1 MGHIT
6 VGMSGGVDSA
16 VAASIL
22 IEQGHDVEGLFMK
35 NWEEDSEY
43 CNAEEDYKDALQV
56 CDTLGIPLR
65 SVNFAKEYWDRVF
78 QHFLDEYRSGRTPN
92 PDILCNTEIKFKEFL
107 NFAKDLGA
115 DKIATGHYVR
125 SKEVDGRVQLLKGLD
140 LGKDQ
145 SYFLYG
151 LNQEQISSALFPIG
165 DLKKSNVR
173 ERAAKLGF
181 DNFDKKDSVGICFI
195 GERDFKEFLQQ
206 YIPAQPGIMVTP
218 KGTKVGDHDG
228 LMYYTLGQRKGLG
241 IGGGHSDGTG
251 AWYVLNKDL
260 SNNELIV
267 GQGHDH
273 EGLYQKC
280 LTASRIHW
288 TSGVAPEFVNLNAK
302 IRYRAKDAPCRI
314 TDLNDTEISVEF
326 EEPRFAIA
334 PGQSVVFYS
343 ENTCLGGAVIDKAF
357 N

>member
-22 IEQGHDVEGLFMK
+22 VEQGHNIEGLFMK

-56 CDTLGIPLR
+56 CDTLDIPLR

-125 SKEVDGRVQLLKGLD
+125 NKEVDGRVQLLKGLD

-151 LNQEQISSALFPIG
+151 LNQEQISSTLFPIG
-165 DLKKSNVR
+165 DLKKPNVR
-173 ERAAKLGF
+173 ERAEKLGF
-181 DNFDKKDSVGICFI
+181 DNFDKKDSTGICFI

-206 YIPAQPGIMVTP
+206 YIPAQPGIIVTSR
-218 KGTKVGDHDG
+218 GTKVGDHDG

-241 IGGGHSDGTG
+241 IGGGHSDGEG
-251 AWYVLNKDL
+251 AWYVLDKDL
-260 SNNELIV
+260 ENNELIV

-273 EGLYQKC
+273 AGLYQKR
-280 LTASRIHW
+280 LTASDLHW
-288 TSGVAPEFVNLNAK
+288 ISGEAPNSENLKAK
-302 IRYRAKDAPCRI
+302 IRYRAQDATCRI
-314 TDLNDTEISVEF
+314 TELNNTEISIEF

-343 ENTCLGGAVIDKAF
+343 ENICLGGAIIDKAF

>member
-22 IEQGHDVEGLFMK
+22 VEQGHDIEGLFMK

-56 CDTLGIPLR
+56 CDTLDIPLR

-78 QHFLDEYRSGRTPN
+78 QHFLDEYKSGRTPN

-107 NFAKDLGA
+107 NYAQDLGA

-125 SKEVDGRVQLLKGLD
+125 NKKVDGRVQLLKGLD

-151 LNQEQISSALFPIG
+151 LNQEQISSTLFPIG
-165 DLKKSNVR
+165 DLKKPNVR
-173 ERAAKLGF
+173 ERAEKLGF

-206 YIPAQPGIMVTP
+206 YIPAQPGIIVTSS
-218 KGTKVGDHDG
+218 GTKVGDHDG

-241 IGGGHSDGTG
+241 IGGGHSDGEG
-251 AWYVLNKDL
+251 AWYVLDKDL
-260 SNNELIV
+260 ENNELIV

-273 EGLYQKC
+273 AGLYQKR
-280 LTASRIHW
+280 LTASDLHW
-288 TSGVAPEFVNLNAK
+288 ISGEAPNNENLKAK
-302 IRYRAKDAPCRI
+302 IRYRAQDATCRI
-314 TDLNDTEISVEF
+314 TELNNTEISIEF

-343 ENTCLGGAVIDKAF
+343 ENICLGGAIIDKAF

>member
-22 IEQGHDVEGLFMK
+22 VEQGHDIEGLFMK

-56 CDTLGIPLR
+56 CDTLDIPLR

-107 NFAKDLGA
+107 NYAQDLGA

-125 SKEVDGRVQLLKGLD
+125 NKEVDGRVQLLKGLD

-151 LNQEQISSALFPIG
+151 LNQEQISSTLFPIG
-165 DLKKSNVR
+165 DLKKPNVR
-173 ERAAKLGF
+173 ERAEKLGF
-181 DNFDKKDSVGICFI
+181 DNFDKKDSTGICFI

-206 YIPAQPGIMVTP
+206 YIPAQPGIIVTSS
-218 KGTKVGDHDG
+218 GTKVGGHDG

-241 IGGGHSDGTG
+241 IGGGHGDGEG
-251 AWYVLNKDL
+251 ASYVLDKDL
-260 SNNELIV
+260 ENNELIV

-273 EGLYQKC
+273 AGLYQKH
-280 LTASRIHW
+280 LTASDLHW
-288 TSGVAPEFVNLNAK
+288 ISGEAPNNENLKAK
-302 IRYRAKDAPCRI
+302 IRYRAQDATCRI
-314 TDLNDTEISVEF
+314 TELNNTDISVEF

-343 ENTCLGGAVIDKAF
+343 ENICLGGAIIDKAF

>member
-1 MGHIT
+1 MGNIA

-22 IEQGHDVEGLFMK
+22 VEEGYDVEGLFMK

-125 SKEVDGRVQLLKGLD
+125 SKKVAGKVQLLKWLD
-140 LGKDQ
+140 PGKDQ

-151 LNQEQISSALFPIG
+151 LNQEQICSALFPIG
-165 DLKKSNVR
+165 DLEKPNVR
-173 ERAAKLGF
+173 ERAEKLGF
-181 DNFDKKDSVGICFI
+181 DNFDKKDSTGICFI

-206 YIPAQPGIMVTP
+206 YIPAQPGIIVTSR
-218 KGTKVGDHDG
+218 GTKVGDHDG

-241 IGGGHSDGTG
+241 IGGGHSDGEG
-251 AWYVLNKDL
+251 AWYVLDKDL
-260 SNNELIV
+260 ENNELIV

-273 EGLYQKC
+273 AGLYQKR
-280 LTASRIHW
+280 LTASDLHW
-288 TSGVAPEFVNLNAK
+288 ISGEAPNSENLKAK
-302 IRYRAKDAPCRI
+302 IRYRAQDATCRI
-314 TDLNDTEISVEF
+314 TELNNTEISIEF

-343 ENTCLGGAVIDKAF
+343 ENICLGGAIIDKAC

>member
-1 MGHIT
+1 MEHIA

-22 IEQGHDVEGLFMK
+22 VEKGYDVEGLFMK

-43 CNAEEDYKDALQV
+43 CNAEKDYKDALQV

-65 SVNFAKEYWDRVF
+65 SVNFAKEYWERVF
-78 QHFLDEYRSGRTPN
+78 QNFLDEYRSGRTPN
-92 PDILCNTEIKFKEFL
+92 PDILCNTEIKFKAFL
-107 NFAKDLGA
+107 HYAQDLGA

-125 SKEVDGRVQLLKGLD
+125 SKVVAGKVQLLKGLD
-140 LGKDQ
+140 PGKDQ

-151 LNQEQISSALFPIG
+151 LNQEQICSALFPIG
-165 DLKKSNVR
+165 DLEKPNVR
-173 ERAAKLGF
+173 DRAEKLGF
-181 DNFDKKDSVGICFI
+181 DIFDKKDSTGICFI

-206 YIPAQPGIMVTP
+206 YIPAQPGIIVTSS
-218 KGTKVGDHDG
+218 GTKVGDHDG

-241 IGGGHSDGTG
+241 IGGGYGDGEG
-251 AWYVLNKDL
+251 AWYVLDKDL
-260 SNNELIV
+260 ENNELIV

-273 EGLYQKC
+273 AGLYQKR
-280 LTASRIHW
+280 LTASDLHW
-288 TSGVAPEFVNLNAK
+288 ISGKAPNSENLKAK
-302 IRYRAKDAPCRI
+302 IRYRAQDATCRI
-314 TDLNDTEISVEF
+314 TELNNTDISVEF

-334 PGQSVVFYS
+334 PGQSVVFY
-343 ENTCLGGAVIDKAF
+343 EGDVCLGGAVIDKAF

>member
-22 IEQGHDVEGLFMK
+22 VEQGHDIEGLFMK

-56 CDTLGIPLR
+56 CDTLDIPLR

-107 NFAKDLGA
+107 NYAQDLGA

-125 SKEVDGRVQLLKGLD
+125 NKEVDGRVQLLKGLD

-151 LNQEQISSALFPIG
+151 LNQEQICSALFPIG
-165 DLKKSNVR
+165 DLEKPNVR
-173 ERAAKLGF
+173 ERAEKLGF
-181 DNFDKKDSVGICFI
+181 DNFDKKDSTGICFI

-206 YIPAQPGIMVTP
+206 YIPAQPGIIVTSS
-218 KGTKVGDHDG
+218 GTKVGDHDG

-241 IGGGHSDGTG
+241 IGGGHGDGEG
-251 AWYVLNKDL
+251 AWYVLDKDL
-260 SNNELIV
+260 ENNELIV

-273 EGLYQKC
+273 AGLYQKR
-280 LTASRIHW
+280 LTASDLHW
-288 TSGVAPEFVNLNAK
+288 ISGEAPNNENLKAK
-302 IRYRAKDAPCRI
+302 IRYRAQDATCRI
-314 TDLNDTEISVEF
+314 TELNNTEISIEF

-343 ENTCLGGAVIDKAF
+343 ENICLGGAIIDKAF

>member
-22 IEQGHDVEGLFMK
+22 VEQGHDIEGLFMK

-56 CDTLGIPLR
+56 CDTLDIPLR

-125 SKEVDGRVQLLKGLD
+125 NKEVDGRVQLLKGMD

-151 LNQEQISSALFPIG
+151 LNQKQISSTLFPIG
-165 DLKKSNVR
+165 DLKKPNVR
-173 ERAAKLGF
+173 ERAEKLGF
-181 DNFDKKDSVGICFI
+181 DNFDKKDSTGICFI

-206 YIPAQPGIMVTP
+206 YIPAQPGIIVTSR
-218 KGTKVGDHDG
+218 GTKVGDHDG
-228 LMYYTLGQRKGLG
+228 LMYYTLGQRKGLE

-251 AWYVLNKDL
+251 AWYVLDKDL

-273 EGLYQKC
+273 DGLYQKH
-280 LTASRIHW
+280 LTASDLHW
-288 TSGVAPEFVNLNAK
+288 ISGEAPNSENLKAK
-302 IRYRAKDAPCRI
+302 IRYRAQDATCRI
-314 TDLNDTEISVEF
+314 TELNNTDISVEF

-343 ENTCLGGAVIDKAF
+343 ENICLGGAVIDKAF

>member
-22 IEQGHDVEGLFMK
+22 VEQGHDIEGLFMK

-56 CDTLGIPLR
+56 CETLGIPLR
-65 SVNFAKEYWDRVF
+65 SVNFAKEYWERVF
-78 QHFLDEYRSGRTPN
+78 QNFLDEYSSGRTPN

-107 NFAKDLGA
+107 HYAQDLGA

-125 SKEVDGRVQLLKGLD
+125 NKEVDGKVQLIKSLD
-140 LGKDQ
+140 LKKDQ

-165 DLKKSNVR
+165 DLEKPNVR
-173 ERAAKLGF
+173 ERAKKLGF

-195 GERDFKEFLQQ
+195 GERNFKEFLQQ
-206 YIPAQPGIMVTP
+206 YIPAQPGMMVTP
-218 KGTKVGDHDG
+218 KGTKVGEHDG

-241 IGGGHSDGTG
+241 IGGGHSNDKG
-251 AWYVLNKDL
+251 AWYVLDKDL

-267 GQGHDH
+267 GQGHNH
-273 EGLYQKC
+273 NGLYQKC
-280 LTASRIHW
+280 LTASELHW
-288 TSGVAPEFVNLNAK
+288 ISGKAPNSENLKAK
-302 IRYRAKDAPCRI
+302 IRYRAKDAPCKI
-314 TDLNDTEISVEF
+314 KDLNNKEISVEF
-326 EEPRFAIA
+326 DEARFAIA
-334 PGQSVVFYS
+334 PGQSIVFYDDDV
-343 ENTCLGGAVIDKAF
+343 CLGGAIIDKKF

>member
-22 IEQGHDVEGLFMK
+22 VEQGHDIEGLFMK

-56 CDTLGIPLR
+56 CDTLDIPLR

-107 NFAKDLGA
+107 NYAQDLGA

-125 SKEVDGRVQLLKGLD
+125 NKEVDGRVQLLKGLD

-151 LNQEQISSALFPIG
+151 LNQEQISSTLFPIG
-165 DLKKSNVR
+165 DLKKPNVR
-173 ERAAKLGF
+173 ERAEKLGF

-206 YIPAQPGIMVTP
+206 YIPAQPGIKVTSS
-218 KGTKVGDHDG
+218 GTEVGDHDG
-228 LMYYTLGQRKGLG
+228 LMYYTLGQRIGLG
-241 IGGGHSDGTG
+241 IGGGHGNGEG
-251 AWYVLNKDL
+251 AWYVLDKDL
-260 SNNELIV
+260 ENNELIV

-273 EGLYQKC
+273 AGLYQKR
-280 LTASRIHW
+280 LTASDLHW
-288 TSGVAPEFVNLNAK
+288 ISGEAPNSENLKAK
-302 IRYRAKDAPCRI
+302 LRYRAQDATCRI
-314 TDLNDTEISVEF
+314 TELNNTEISIEF

-343 ENTCLGGAVIDKAF
+343 ENICLGGAIIDKAF